1 MTWFDQNT
9 FEFGPGSVCGVMNRS
24 RIATLRTVDGN
35 HVLLYSPGVAPRK
48 PLSVGALLDDSV
60 ARFGAVLAV
69 MLKLRAPGGGSDA
82 TGGTWV
88 VNVNVQAPP
97 AGTVAPE
104 SVTVASLAA
113 SAPPHALLVKPSAV
127 KPAGMPI
134 VRPAAAGTVPV
145 LASCSVALSVP
156 PTDGERLARVNAA
169 V

>member
-1 MTWFDQNT
+1 
-9 FEFGPGSVCGVMNRS
+9 
-24 RIATLRTVDGN
+24 
-35 HVLLYSPGVAPRK
+35 
-48 PLSVGALLDDSV
+48 
-60 ARFGAVLAV
+60 

-88 VNVNVQAPP
+88 VNVNVQALP

-104 SVTVASLAA
+104 SVTVASLAV
-113 SAPPHALLVKPSAV
+113 SAPPHALVKPSAV

-134 VRPAAAGTVPV
+134 VRPATAGAVPV

-169 V
+169 VWRVLRTRRAA